1 MESEKVVLPVRPPR
15 GGFRSYGLFRS
26 RNQRIIAG
34 VAGGLGERF
43 GIDPVLVRIAF
54 ALLSL
59 SGLAGV
65 VLYAVLWAT
74 LPEADGAAGPVLPPK
89 TMRAV
94 A

>member
-1 MESEKVVLPVRPPR
+1 METEKIVLPPKPARDAQSPK
-15 GGFRSYGLFRS
+15 GGFRNYGLFRS
-26 RNQRIIAG
+26 KDQRILGG

-65 VLYAVLWAT
+65 VLYAVLWA
-74 LPEADGAAGPVLPPK
+74 LMP
-89 TMRAV
+89 
-94 A
+94 